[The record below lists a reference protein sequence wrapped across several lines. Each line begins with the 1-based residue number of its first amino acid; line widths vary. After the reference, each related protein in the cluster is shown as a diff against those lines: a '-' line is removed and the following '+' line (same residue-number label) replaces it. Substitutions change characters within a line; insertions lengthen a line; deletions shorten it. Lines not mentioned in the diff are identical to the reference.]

1 MEHGLHVDDF
11 AHIPLDQVLVER
23 FDMTEHIIHV
33 PVGDLA
39 NVPVGQILVPLVHVL
54 VEGTRLT
61 AHGLHVD
68 DFAHVPLDQVLVE
81 RFDMT

>member
-33 PVGDLA
+33 GDLA
-39 NVPVGQILVPLVHVL
+39 NVPVG
-54 VEGTRLT
+54 
-61 AHGLHVD
+61 
-68 DFAHVPLDQVLVE
+68 
-81 RFDMT
+81 